1 MSTEDNKAAMR
12 STFET
17 LNQRNLAAIVE
28 GELWQPD
35 LVVHDPNNPDVHN
48 YEEYK
53 QFLTA
58 SMTAFPG
65 QLTIEDMIAEGD
77 KVVVRF
83 TYRGSHQGQWRGAPP
98 TGKAVMFTSTQT
110 YRMVNG
116 KTAEIWANTDVF
128 SLVQQLGVIPT
139 PGPAS

>member
-12 STFET
+12 SGFEA
-17 LNQRNLAAIVE
+17 LNQRNVAAIGE

-35 LVVHDPNNPDVHN
+35 LVVHDPNNPHVHN

-58 SMTAFPG
+58 FMTAIPG
-65 QLTIEDMIAEGD
+65 QFTIEDMIAEGD

-83 TYRGSHQGQWRGAPP
+83 TYRGSHQGQWRGASP

-110 YRMVNG
+110 YRMVDG
-116 KTAEIWANTDVF
+116 KTAEIWPNSDVF
-128 SLVQQLGVIPT
+128 SIVQQLGLIPSM
-139 PGPAS
+139 G